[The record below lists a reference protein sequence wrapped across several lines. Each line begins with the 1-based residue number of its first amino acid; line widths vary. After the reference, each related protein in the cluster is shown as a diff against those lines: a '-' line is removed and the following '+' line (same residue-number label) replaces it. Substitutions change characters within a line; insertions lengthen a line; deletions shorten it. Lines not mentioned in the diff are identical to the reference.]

1 MRALSRQPGGIAYFI
16 FDRQIE
22 HTPNWRIMVRSDQ
35 PAIEAPSLGELAAKI
50 GISPDPL
57 EATIADFNR
66 ACPSGPWDTSKFDRQ
81 CTNALL
87 PKKSN
92 WARPIIEPPFGCF
105 PIIASN
111 TFTFGGLK
119 VSPKAEVINA
129 SGVPVPG
136 LYAAGETVGIF
147 YGDYIGATSVLRA
160 LVFGRQAG
168 IYATRAAPDSHLAV

>member
-1 MRALSRQPGGIAYFI
+1 MI
-16 FDRQIE
+16 
-22 HTPNWRIMVRSDQ
+22 RSDQ
-35 PAIEAPSLGELAAKI
+35 PAIEAPSLRELAAKI

-81 CTNALL
+81 RTNALL
-87 PKKSN
+87 PAKSN

-119 VSPKAEVINA
+119 VSPKAEVVNA
-129 SGVPVPG
+129 SGVLVPG

-147 YGDYIGATSVLRA
+147 YGEYIGATSVLRA

-168 IYATRAAPDSHLAV
+168 IQAARVARA